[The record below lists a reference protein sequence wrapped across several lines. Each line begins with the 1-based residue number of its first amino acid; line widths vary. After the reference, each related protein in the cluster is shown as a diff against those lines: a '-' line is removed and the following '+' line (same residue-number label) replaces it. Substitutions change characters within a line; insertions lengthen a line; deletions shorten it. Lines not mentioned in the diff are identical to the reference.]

1 MTPRACYAQMPHNPD
16 VVAIVI
22 IETVL
27 LVGCLVMVF
36 ALANT
41 MRIMRDQINSLEG
54 QVLRLS
60 VQVQE
65 QEKLIEE
72 LQAEAEPANEQLPVA
87 GLLPVVSALASGA
100 SLKRML
106 PSLALF
112 GFQLIAAYLR
122 KRSAKAHSE

>member
-1 MTPRACYAQMPHNPD
+1 MVTI
-16 VVAIVI
+16 VV
-22 IETVL
+22 IESVL
-27 LVGCLVMVF
+27 LVACLVLVF
-36 ALANT
+36 ALAHT
-41 MRIMRDQINSLEG
+41 MKGLRDQVESLEG

-65 QEKLIEE
+65 QEKQIEALTAQPE
-72 LQAEAEPANEQLPVA
+72 EAT
-87 GLLPVVSALASGA
+87 SALPIAGIMPIVSGFAGGA

-122 KRSAKAHSE
+122 KRSANAPSE

>member
-1 MTPRACYAQMPHNPD
+1 M
-16 VVAIVI
+16 
-22 IETVL
+22 L
-27 LVGCLVMVF
+27 F

-41 MRIMRDQINSLEG
+41 MRGMRDQLNSLEG

-60 VQVQE
+60 LQVQE
-65 QEKLIEE
+65 QEKLIEA
-72 LQAEAEPANEQLPVA
+72 LQAEPEPENDSLPVA
-87 GLLPVVSALASGA
+87 GILPVVSALASGA